1 MKKHI
6 RILALIM
13 ALALALS
20 SVSVFATGETTGYG
34 DPATA
39 EQQEADADA
48 GVMRVDAE
56 GGEEAYDGMG
66 ELPEGWMPKDGAR
79 TIDGNHLTEEDLT
92 AVPYGLGS
100 RSNQVSIIFSSDMH
114 SHMDSEKVVRDGKTT
129 ERGGMGRT
137 STTIKNIMESYPQ
150 SILVDAGD
158 FSMGTAYQTIFSKE
172 ASELRMMGKM
182 GYDATTF
189 GNHEFDYGAKG
200 LADMLNAAKA
210 SGETVPPILCAN
222 LDWEASLTQAEEPEK
237 TQALKD
243 AWENF
248 GIKDYKMIEK
258 NGVNIAVFGIM
269 GKEAASFAPLS
280 GVYFSDPIEAAKR
293 VVADIKAN
301 ENADVIIC
309 LSHSGLW
316 DDPEESEDEILA
328 AEVPEINVIISGHTH
343 TTLQEEI
350 MVGDTAIVA
359 CGEYNYN
366 VGHVVLDQQEDG
378 TYAFSGYELIPMDV
392 SVKQDPE
399 ILEELKNFREMANE
413 RYFEQFGF
421 EIDQVIAKNSVEFTP
436 FEKFS
441 REQGEDSLGNIIA
454 DSYIYAVAQAEGEG
468 SVPVDVAVAPS
479 GVIRSS
485 FFTGDITVAD
495 AFNVSSL
502 GQGPDGISGYPLVSV
517 YLTGKELK
525 DAAEVD
531 ISVSNIMS
539 VARLYMSG
547 LSYDYNTNRM
557 FLNRATDVRL
567 DKGNGEYE
575 ELVDDQLYRVV
586 ADLYSAEMLGIV
598 KDKSFGLLS
607 IAPKDADGNAV
618 TNFEDS
624 IIYDTKGNE
633 LKAWYALASYIDS
646 FEGNKVP
653 DYYGSLHNRKNDVT
667 SWNPVELVK
676 QPNKVGYILMA
687 VVAVLILAVIGI
699 VALIRKIRRKRKAKA
714 A

>member
-1 MKKHI
+1 
-6 RILALIM
+6 M
-13 ALALALS
+13 ALVMALLLVISTAA
-20 SVSVFATGETTGYG
+20 VFADENWT
-34 DPATA
+34 PA
-39 EQQEADADA
+39 
-48 GVMRVDAE
+48 
-56 GGEEAYDGMG
+56 
-66 ELPEGWMPKDGAR
+66 DGAR
-79 TIDGNHLTEEDLT
+79 VIDGNELTEEDLT
-92 AVPYGLGS
+92 AVPYGFD
-100 RSNQVSIIFSSDMH
+100 SNEGKISIIFSSDMH
-114 SHMDSEKVVRDGKTT
+114 SHMDSEKVVIDGKTT

-137 STTIKNIMESYPQ
+137 SETIKSIKENYPD
-150 SILVDAGD
+150 SILLDAGD
-158 FSMGTAYQTIFSKE
+158 FAMGTAYQTIFSTE

-182 GYDATTF
+182 DYVATTF
-189 GNHEFDYGAKG
+189 GNHEFDYGSKG
-200 LADMLNAAKA
+200 LADMLNAAMA
-210 SGETVPPILCAN
+210 SGDETPAILCAN
-222 LDWEASLTQAEEPEK
+222 LDWETSLEQAEEPEK

-248 GIKDYKMIEK
+248 GIKDYMMIEK
-258 NGVNIAVFGIM
+258 DGVNVAVFGIM
-269 GKEAASFAPLS
+269 GVEAASFAPLS
-280 GVYFSDPIEAAKR
+280 GVYFSDPVEAAKR

-301 ENADVIIC
+301 EDADAIVC

-328 AEVPEINVIISGHTH
+328 AEVPEINLIISGHTH
-343 TTLQEEI
+343 TTLQEAI

-366 VGHVVLDQQEDG
+366 LGHVLLAEQEDG
-378 TYAFSGYELIPMDV
+378 TYAMDGYQLIPMDA
-392 SVKQDPE
+392 SVEQDPE
-399 ILEELKNFREMANE
+399 ILSELERFREMANE
-413 RYFEQFGF
+413 RYFKEFGF
-421 EIDQVIAKNSVEFTP
+421 EIDQVIAKNNVNFTP
-436 FEKFS
+436 FENFS
-441 REQGEDSLGNIIA
+441 REQGEDTLGNIIA
-454 DSYIYAVAQAEGEG
+454 DSYIYAVAEAEGEG
-468 SVPVDVAVAPS
+468 SDPVDVAVVPS

-485 FFTGDITVAD
+485 FFTGNVTVAD

-575 ELVDDQLYRVV
+575 ELKDDQLYRVV

-598 KDKSFGLLS
+598 KDESFGLLS
-607 IAPKDADGNAV
+607 IAPKDAEGNFI
-618 TNFEDS
+618 TDFENS
-624 IIYDTKGNE
+624 IIYDAKGNE

-646 FEGNKVP
+646 FEGDEVP
-653 DYYGSLHNRKNDVT
+653 EYYASLQNRKNDVT
-667 SWNPVELVK
+667 SLNPIELVK

-699 VALIRKIRRKRKAKA
+699 VALVRKVRRKRKNK
-714 A
+714 